1 MGIWTYAA
9 DAEKVFA
16 DHLNAQMEAQGMT
29 SEQLAQRVGCT
40 RQTIHRYRSGKAL
53 PKVDLA
59 LRIAEALD
67 IDVGLLLLGIQGP
80 YDPSD
85 CIKAIHDLIAKYQ
98 ENTGQEVRADAE

>member
-1 MGIWTYAA
+1 MSTLTYAD
-9 DAEKVFA
+9 DAELVFA
-16 DHLNAQMEAQGMT
+16 EHLNSFMETQGMT

-67 IDVGLLLLGIQGP
+67 VDVGLLLLGIQGP
-80 YDPSD
+80 PDLSD
-85 CIKAIHDLIAKYQ
+85 CIRQIRELISKYE
-98 ENTGQEVRADAE
+98 ENTGQEVRPDAE

>member
-85 CIKAIHDLIAKYQ
+85 CIRQIHELISKYE
-98 ENTGQEVRADAE
+98 ENTGQEV